1 MNINYKQDWSFKN
14 AVIILNHEK
23 PQCSSK
29 CIQNDVCAYVVFF
42 MLPTV
47 FSMAQYKIVTQRF
60 LKASVYTEKIEVT
73 PEIFHGIPLES
84 VA

>member
-29 CIQNDVCAYVVFF
+29 CIQSDVCAYVVFF

-47 FSMAQYKIVTQRF
+47 FSMA
-60 LKASVYTEKIEVT
+60 
-73 PEIFHGIPLES
+73 
-84 VA
+84 

>member
-14 AVIILNHEK
+14 AVIILSHEE

-29 CIQNDVCAYVVFF
+29 CTQNDVCAYVVFF

-47 FSMAQYKIVTQRF
+47 FSMA
-60 LKASVYTEKIEVT
+60 
-73 PEIFHGIPLES
+73 
-84 VA
+84 